1 MMRKHTA
8 MALAA
13 FALAMAAGSAQAE
26 FMVQGSAQP
35 SAAPQAQ
42 GPGTVEK
49 LSAPTGVVA
58 KVDGPAASEG
68 IRHASF
74 GSRGAGVREVGTP
87 PDAPKVAK
95 GFARSIPLVTALKQI
110 VPGGW
115 KARKS
120 GDIDLNTMVSWR
132 SQDQTW
138 VEVLDTL
145 AHEQNFTATVNWDSK
160 ELVISP
166 AGGAIRET
174 IEPARSQAPHDALVS
189 QQGPANRPAAT
200 VREEI
205 GAVSAPAPKGLVAAA
220 PQGVVERP
228 VAIAAPQPMPVAQV
242 WQLTTDKTLRQNIEA
257 WGKQAGWAV
266 SWDAQMPDYP
276 ITVPMSLSG
285 SLDSNGGPLY
295 QIAIAYKDADQPFTI
310 KLLKGNRTIRVEK
323 VDYDQQPNQDF
334 MPEHRA
340 SAE

>member
-35 SAAPQAQ
+35 AAAPQAQ

-49 LSAPTGVVA
+49 APAPMGVVS
-58 KVDGPAASEG
+58 KVDGQGGSDG
-68 IRHASF
+68 IRPASF
-74 GSRGAGVREVGTP
+74 GSRGAGVREVGSA

-115 KARKS
+115 KARKV
-120 GDIDLNTMVSWR
+120 GDVDLNTTVSWR

-145 AHEQNFTATVNWDSK
+145 AHEQNFTATINWDSK

-166 AGGAIRET
+166 AGGAVRE
-174 IEPARSQAPHDALVS
+174 ILEPARSQAPHDALAS
-189 QQGPANRPAAT
+189 QEGKASRPAST
-200 VREEI
+200 IREEI
-205 GAVSAPAPKGLVAAA
+205 GSAKGAASAGLVAAA
-220 PQGVVERP
+220 PRGVIERP
-228 VAIAAPQPMPVAQV
+228 VAEAQQPIPVAQV

-276 ITVPMSLSG
+276 ITVPMSLAG

-295 QIAIAYKDADQPFTI
+295 QIALAYKDADQPFTI

-340 SAE
+340 SAQ